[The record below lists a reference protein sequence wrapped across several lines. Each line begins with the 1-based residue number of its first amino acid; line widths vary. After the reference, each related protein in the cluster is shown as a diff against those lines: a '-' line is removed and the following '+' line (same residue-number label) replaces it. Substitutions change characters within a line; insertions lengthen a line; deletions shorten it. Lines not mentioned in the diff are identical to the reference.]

1 MGLKV
6 ANVPLVLEVPPPKEL
21 VPSASVSSGQDKNSL
36 DSNMT
41 IDPNRVFCLTIA
53 PSELKRIRTTR
64 LERSQVSSMQE
75 KKYGF
80 ESGSALRSNSNIGDR
95 RSIESFRTNGE
106 TPKSKYNDRTYLM
119 NDLRNARDLAMKHNW
134 TQIDVTGRAVEE
146 TASLISE
153 LMNERFENDI
163 FNI

>member
-21 VPSASVSSGQDKNSL
+21 ITSTSL
-36 DSNMT
+36 DGQNNNDIDNSST
-41 IDPNRVFCLTIA
+41 IYPNRVFCLTIA

-64 LERSQVSSMQE
+64 LERSQVSSLEE

-80 ESGSALRSNSNIGDR
+80 DSNSLGSRTNSNPGTR
-95 RSIESFRTNGE
+95 RSIESFRKDGDV
-106 TPKSKYNDRTYLM
+106 PKSKYNDRAYLM

-146 TASLISE
+146 TATLISE